1 MGKIFKGVLVIGIV
15 ALLIIFLVVG
25 VQATKSMDTK
35 LANLETQVNTIDKK
49 KETLIEK
56 TLSLEGIKNNLTVQ
70 IAMEKDKALQL
81 ELQKNLTALKVAA
94 EQARGA
100 ELQKLVEARAQ
111 AIEQVRQLQLQQQ
124 QAQAASATTTKT
136 VRRTTTSSTLS
147 GGTTTTTP
155 TPTPTPA
162 PAPKPAPP
170 PPKVTSA
177 S

>member
-1 MGKIFKGVLVIGIV
+1 MGKIVKAVFVTGIV
-15 ALLIIFLVVG
+15 ALLIVFLVVG

-56 TLSLEGIKNNLTVQ
+56 TLSLEGVKNNLTVQ
-70 IAMEKDKALQL
+70 IAMEKDKAVQL
-81 ELQKNLTALKVAA
+81 ELQKNLTALKAAA

-100 ELQKLVEARAQ
+100 ELQALAEARAK
-111 AIEQVRQLQLQQQ
+111 AIEQARLLQLQQQ

-136 VRRTTTSSTLS
+136 VKRTTTSLASS
-147 GGTTTTTP
+147 GTKTTTTTTP
-155 TPTPTPA
+155 KTTT
-162 PAPKPAPP
+162 
-170 PPKVTSA
+170 PKVTSA